1 MDEKHKQISLQ
12 DNYVGNKTFRIWT
25 VSTDTEPNRKIHGAD
40 GQETAHRNL
49 RCLLPELTKTGF
61 CNLEHKTAYLLVTQV
76 QQKRIH
82 AMKKT

>member
-61 CNLEHKTAYLLVTQV
+61 CNLEHKTAYSSTA
-76 QQKRIH
+76 KENSCNEENI
-82 AMKKT
+82 K